1 MYIERHL
8 EKVIKKNLFK
18 EKVLIL
24 YGARQTGKTT
34 LIKHILEDFKKDEIK
49 YVDCELIANNE
60 LLSNRDD
67 REIFSFV
74 KGYKIIVFDE
84 AQTVKGIGS
93 VLKIL
98 FDHNKDI
105 QLIATGSSSFDL
117 ANEVSEPLTGRS
129 LEFILYPIAI
139 SELAKN
145 NFEAE
150 RELQN
155 FLRYGGYPGILNL
168 KEEDKERDLNLLV
181 TQYLYKNILAFE
193 GLKKPELVVSLLKLL
208 AYQIGQEVSYRELSS
223 KLETSVQTIQKYI
236 NLLENNFVIF
246 RLKAFSKNGR
256 REVTKT
262 RKIYFTDLGLR
273 NALVNNFEIIKSG
286 RTDIGFLFENAMIL
300 ERLKY
305 LSHNG
310 QFGYEQ
316 NFWRTTNM
324 KEVDYVE
331 NLRGVFNAFE
341 FKWGERSR
349 LSSTK
354 QFKEEY
360 PEIPLRMVNAKNFFD
375 FIIGDFKN
383 LNTQQ

>member
-18 EKVLIL
+18 KKVLVL

-34 LIKHILEDFKKDEIK
+34 LIKHILEDFKEDQIK

-60 LLSNRDD
+60 LLANRDD

-74 KGYKIIVFDE
+74 KGYKIVVFDE

-98 FDHNKDI
+98 FDHNKNI
-105 QLIATGSSSFDL
+105 QFIATGSSSFDL

-155 FLRYGGYPGILNL
+155 FLRYGGYPGVLNL

-256 REVTKT
+256 REVAKT

-273 NALVNNFEIIKSG
+273 NALVNNFGTIKSG

-316 NFWRTTNM
+316 NFWRTINM

-331 NLRGVFNAFE
+331 NLRGALNAFE
-341 FKWGERSR
+341 FKLGERSR

-354 QFKEEY
+354 QFKEDY
-360 PEIPLRMVNAKNFFD
+360 PEIKLHMVNVKNCYD
-375 FIIGDFKN
+375 FIIGDFEN
-383 LNTQQ
+383 LNTQG